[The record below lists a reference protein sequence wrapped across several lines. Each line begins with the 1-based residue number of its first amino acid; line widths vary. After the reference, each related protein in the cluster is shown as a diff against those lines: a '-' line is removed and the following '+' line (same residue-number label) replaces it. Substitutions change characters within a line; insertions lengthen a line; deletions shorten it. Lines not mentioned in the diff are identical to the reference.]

1 MTLPLAVAWG
11 YIMQKTDAVWA
22 SILFHAG
29 MDIPIIL
36 GLFSTA
42 G

>member
-1 MTLPLAVAWG
+1 
-11 YIMQKTDAVWA
+11 MQKTDAAWG
-22 SILFHAG
+22 SILLHAG